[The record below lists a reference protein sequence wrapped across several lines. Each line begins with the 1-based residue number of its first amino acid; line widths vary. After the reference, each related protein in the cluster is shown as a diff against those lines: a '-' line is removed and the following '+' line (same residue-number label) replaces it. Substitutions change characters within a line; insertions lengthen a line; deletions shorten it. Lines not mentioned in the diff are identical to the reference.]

1 MAARTTRSTL
11 KAQGAGAREVASDAK
26 QGTKRTRDKARNIDD
41 DDAAIEEEKRE
52 LPASKD
58 AGTGRSIQ
66 KLSDQQLE
74 QGSAS
79 KDKGEEKQAGVF
91 ADAPSQLN

>member
-1 MAARTTRSTL
+1 M
-11 KAQGAGAREVASDAK
+11 GAREVASDAK
-26 QGTKRTRDKARNIDD
+26 QGTKRTRDKARNNA
-41 DDAAIEEEKRE
+41 DAAIEEEKRE

-79 KDKGEEKQAGVF
+79 KDKGEEKQAGAF
-91 ADAPSQLN
+91 AERGSLHRSLTSFFFSQVV